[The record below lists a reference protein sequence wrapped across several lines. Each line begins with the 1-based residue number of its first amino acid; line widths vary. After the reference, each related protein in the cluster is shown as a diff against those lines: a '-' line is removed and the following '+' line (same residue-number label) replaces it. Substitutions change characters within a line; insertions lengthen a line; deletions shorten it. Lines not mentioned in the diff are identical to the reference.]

1 MDPFLVEGVVLVVLG
16 ATAIVIPVLAT
27 LATTIFLAGCF
38 GQRRM
43 A

>member
-1 MDPFLVEGVVLVVLG
+1 LRRCAGGFG

-27 LATTIFLAGCF
+27 LATTIFLGWLF
-38 GQRRM
+38 SGQRVM